1 MNGLFGK
8 WGEGRRR
15 HRHRQ
20 CHAHGRRGRYLGDCA
35 EGTEW
40 TILANPDRK
49 TVEMGLCRGSK
60 IRVLKNST
68 RDANMVVGVR
78 DSRYVIARSAAAEVR
93 VCAGQ

>member
-1 MNGLFGK
+1 MKELFGMF
-8 WGEGRRR
+8 GRGRRR

-20 CHAHGRRGRYLGDCA
+20 RYAHGRCGRYLEDCP

-49 TVEMGLCRGSK
+49 TVEMGLCRGAVV
-60 IRVLKNST
+60 RVLKNSS
-68 RDANMVVGVR
+68 RDANMVVGVQ
-78 DSRYVIARSAAAEVR
+78 DSRYVIARAAAAEVR